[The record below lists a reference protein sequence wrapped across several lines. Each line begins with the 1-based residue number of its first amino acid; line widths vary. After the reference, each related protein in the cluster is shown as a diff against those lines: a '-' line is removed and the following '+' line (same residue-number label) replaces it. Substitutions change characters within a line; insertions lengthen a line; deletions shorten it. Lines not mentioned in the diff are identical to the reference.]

1 MKRMSDALR
10 LGLTGGIG
18 SGKSTVAALL
28 ASLGATLVDADAL
41 ARATTASD
49 GAAIP
54 EIISTFGP
62 AMLTNDGALDREKM
76 RQLAFA
82 NPSAR
87 AQLEAIVHPLVGQ
100 AIGQATQAAAAA
112 GATCIVYDIPLLV
125 ESAHWRRSLPRVLVV
140 DCRPETQ
147 IQRVMARNG
156 LSEAEV
162 ARIIAAQAPRIQRL
176 RAADAVVFNDGI
188 SLAELAVQVRQIGQ
202 QFGL

>member
-1 MKRMSDALR
+1 MPDALR

-28 ASLGATLVDADAL
+28 AEHGAAVIDADAL
-41 ARATTASD
+41 ARATTAPD

-54 EIISTFGP
+54 QIAATFGP
-62 AMLTNDGALDREKM
+62 LMLTGDGALDREKM
-76 RQLAFA
+76 RQLAFT

-87 AQLEAIVHPLVGQ
+87 TQLESIVHPLVGQ
-100 AIGQATQAAAAA
+100 AIGHATEVANLA
-112 GATCIVYDIPLLV
+112 GAALIVYDIPLLV
-125 ESAHWRRSLPRVLVV
+125 ESMHWRRNLPRVLVV
-140 DCRPETQ
+140 DCKAETQ

-162 ARIIAAQAPRIQRL
+162 TRIMAAQATRAQRL
-176 RAADAVVFNDGI
+176 QAADIVVLNDGI
-188 SLAELAVQVRQIGQ
+188 SLAELALQVQQIGQ